1 MSLSAVSPTTA
12 RHRRITVPS
21 GTGPQRRFWASTAR
35 FRLFLGGIGSG
46 KTFAGAVEILRQPA
60 RSTGVVLAP
69 TYPML
74 RDATLRSFIELARP
88 LVADFNVSTMTMVLT
103 NGSRILWRSADN
115 PDRLRGPNISWFW
128 LDEAA
133 MMPSDVW
140 QIMLGRLRRLPA
152 HAWVTTTPRGRNWL
166 YQTFE
171 SGRIGYDTVR
181 SSTRDNV
188 HLPDGFVDSLNA
200 DYTAEFARQEIDGE
214 YVDPSGAL
222 FRRDWFRVVESAPN
236 DLRWYR
242 YWDLAASIKSSAD
255 YTASAAVALDH
266 DGTLYIRDVIR
277 GRWEWP
283 DQRRLIVETMRAEP
297 DVVHGIEEALH
308 GLAAVQELQREPSI
322 AHVALQGIRVD
333 RDKLQRAMP
342 WAARAERRGVALV
355 RGAWIP
361 AWLDEVTMFPGAP
374 HDDQVD
380 AVSGAVGMVGTG
392 GSVFMFGGEE

>member
-1 MSLSAVSPTTA
+1 MSSSAATSPTTQ
-12 RHRRITVPS
+12 RLRRITVPS

-46 KTFAGAVEILRQPA
+46 KTYAGAVEILRQPA
-60 RSTGVVLAP
+60 QTTGVVLAP

-74 RDATLRSFIELARP
+74 RDATLRSFIDLARP
-88 LVADFNVSTMTMVLT
+88 LIADFNISTMVMELT

-115 PDRLRGPNISWFW
+115 PDRLRGPNISWYW

-133 MMPSDVW
+133 MMEPDVW
-140 QIMLGRLRRLPA
+140 RIMLGRLRRLPA

-166 YQTFE
+166 YHTFE
-171 SGRIGYDTVR
+171 AGRVGYDTVR

-188 HLPDGFVDSLNA
+188 HLPQDFVANLTD
-200 DYTAEFARQEIDGE
+200 DYTADFARQEIDGE

-222 FRRDWFRVVESAPN
+222 FRRDWFRVVDSGPPG
-236 DLRWYR
+236 LRWFR
-242 YWDLAASIKSSAD
+242 YWDLAASVKTTAD
-255 YTASAAVALDH
+255 YTASAAVALAD
-266 DGTLYIRDVIR
+266 DGTLYIRDMIR
-277 GRWEWP
+277 GRYEWP
-283 DQRRLIVETMRAEP
+283 DQRRIIVQTMQAEP

-308 GLAAVQELQREPSI
+308 GLAAVQDLQRDPSI
-322 AHVALQGIRVD
+322 AHVAMQGIRVE

-342 WAARAERRGVALV
+342 WAARAERGSVALV

-361 AWLDEVTMFPGAP
+361 AFLDEVTMFPDVP

-380 AVSGAVGMVGTG
+380 AVSGAVGMIGTG
-392 GSVFMFGGEE
+392 GSVFVFGG